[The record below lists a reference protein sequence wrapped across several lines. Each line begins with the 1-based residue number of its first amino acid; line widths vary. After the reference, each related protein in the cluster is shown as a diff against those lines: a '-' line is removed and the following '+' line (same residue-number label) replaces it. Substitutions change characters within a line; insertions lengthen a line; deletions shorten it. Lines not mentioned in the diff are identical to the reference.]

1 MRGSIIINKYIIDSK
16 EYLFSELNRVQLDY
30 VESLADKSK
39 YNNLRNQVLEYGGDD
54 FKCTIKINVADQE
67 MTAYDELEVQIFR
80 LT

>member
-1 MRGSIIINKYIIDSK
+1 MRGSNITNKYILDSK
-16 EYLFSELNRVQLDY
+16 EYVFSELTKEQLAH

-39 YNNLRNQVLEYGGDD
+39 YNNLRNQLLEYGGDD

-67 MTAYDELEVQIFR
+67 MTAYDEFEVQIFR